1 MEENKNVTENAELQ
15 SQLDQKKISH
25 TKEEVQEKVEK
36 QIKKNKAKFE
46 GKSRIMEYLKTEH
59 KWENYLFL
67 AVSVITLLIGVL
79 MLTGALVVK
88 NNFPVIG
95 DFPDVFA
102 WILVVL
108 ASIGTIYAL
117 YPFFK
122 PAFPEIKKIS
132 WLPWLK
138 FVGNS
143 VRVFLFLIIFAL
155 LFLLYDSFIT
165 QILDRI
171 L

>member
-1 MEENKNVTENAELQ
+1 
-15 SQLDQKKISH
+15 
-25 TKEEVQEKVEK
+25 
-36 QIKKNKAKFE
+36 
-46 GKSRIMEYLKTEH
+46 
-59 KWENYLFL
+59 
-67 AVSVITLLIGVL
+67 

-132 WLPWLK
+132 CPLPERAFCHGAGK
-138 FVGNS
+138 
-143 VRVFLFLIIFAL
+143 
-155 LFLLYDSFIT
+155 YDSFRKAGN
-165 QILDRI
+165 RI
-171 L
+171 